1 MRQIRVLGR
10 WRCALSNFVA
20 PIVASFV
27 LMFSMPANAADT
39 FYLGTWK
46 FDSAIV
52 APWADPHDKPNVAEM
67 DSLLGKTVTIAPNGI
82 SGPKVLAC
90 KGAHYKLTD
99 YTADLLF
106 QGAFGEMHDADK
118 AKDPGKL
125 AASVGFTTAPV
136 KTLETGCEF
145 DWHFVDQST
154 AEIALNN
161 YVYILKKQ

>member
-1 MRQIRVLGR
+1 LH
-10 WRCALSNFVA
+10 RCIMLIAAVIGLAITIPVD
-20 PIVASFV
+20 
-27 LMFSMPANAADT
+27 AADT

-46 FDSAIV
+46 FDSAMV
-52 APWADPHDKPNVAEM
+52 APWAGPDDKPNTAEK
-67 DSLLGKTVTIAPNGI
+67 DSLLGKTVTIAPGGI
-82 SGPKVLAC
+82 SGPKVFAC

-125 AASVGFTTAPV
+125 AASVGFATAPI
-136 KTLETGCEF
+136 KTLETGCDY
-145 DWHFVDQST
+145 DWHFVDRST

-161 YVYILKKQ
+161 YVYVLKKQ